1 MSGYS
6 INGGA
11 IISATSFPTTNITAL
26 LNSGNVVV
34 KLYGAVGN
42 PTATQFVNTALLT
55 ENGLPAG
62 TVLPG
67 SNVAWTYLPTIKPAP
82 KLHLQK
88 YWINPNNPNQ
98 TGDHYTVPANTPIK
112 FILRVTNIGN
122 VAAAGVIND
131 VCPTNL
137 TCQSYRI
144 LPSTVS
150 VAYSSTIP
158 VGTVPVG
165 GYVEVEVS
173 AIAYPNGGSDPI
185 RNLAKLYRVC
195 TLEED
200 IADGVKDGLCHEND
214 DDAALDPQGNLQCGD
229 GILNPRG

>member
-1 MSGYS
+1 M
-6 INGGA
+6 
-11 IISATSFPTTNITAL
+11 
-26 LNSGNVVV
+26 

-67 SNVAWTYLPTIKPAP
+67 SNVAWTYLPTVKPNP

-98 TGDHYTVPANTPIK
+98 TGDHYTVPVNTPIK

-122 VAAAGVIND
+122 VAAAGVITD

-137 TCQSYRI
+137 TCQLYRI
-144 LPSTVS
+144 LPNGGS
-150 VAYSSTIP
+150 VPYNSTIP

-173 AIAYPNGGSDPI
+173 AIAYPNEGTENI

-195 TLEED
+195 TVEED
-200 IADGVKDGLCHEND
+200 IADGTRDGLCHEND
-214 DDAALDPQGNLQCGD
+214 DDATLEPQGTNQCGD
-229 GILNPRG
+229 GVLQR